1 MGSQVF
7 SMQSSTKH
15 NQFKK
20 TEQNKTQE
28 IEKKKKGNYIIF
40 MIQNLMQN
48 SIDIIRKILMH
59 SSKYITNLDN
69 HNTIKYAIL
78 TQSKN
83 KNN

>member
-1 MGSQVF
+1 
-7 SMQSSTKH
+7 
-15 NQFKK
+15 
-20 TEQNKTQE
+20 
-28 IEKKKKGNYIIF
+28 

-59 SSKYITNLDN
+59 SNKYITDIDS
-69 HNTIKYAIL
+69 HNTIKYATL